1 MAEEGEEGYQE
12 EEDLGPW
19 GDGTVVEMIN
29 GGLGE
34 ISGCQPVM
42 FGDTSVE
49 VELRELDLDNNCN
62 DASTEEERE
71 ESLGEEEEHVVASA
85 PPGADL

>member
-85 PPGADL
+85 PPGADM